1 MYYRNVYVSPLGRLV
16 LLSDHKALYGLWF
29 EDHPGVNNALGKF
42 GQANDGGE
50 DAPVLG
56 AARLWLDAYFA
67 GRQAGFYRPFSSVG
81 APFPSLPPFHLE
93 GTPFQK
99 SVWQQLSL
107 VPYGQTITYGEL
119 AARVA
124 AMCGVPRFSAQAV
137 GHALACNP
145 LLLVLPC
152 HRVVGAGG
160 RLIGYAGGVER
171 QRLLLQW
178 ERERVGR
185 SCANV

>member
-29 EDHPGVNNALGKF
+29 EDHPGANNALGKF

-56 AARLWLDAYFA
+56 AARHWLNEYFA
-67 GRQAGFYRPFSSVG
+67 GRQPRH
-81 APFPSLPPFHLE
+81 LPPYRLE
-93 GTPFQK
+93 GTSFQK

-178 ERERVGR
+178 ERERGG

>member
-16 LLSDHKALYGLWF
+16 LLSDHKALYGLWY
-29 EDHPGVNNALGKF
+29 EDHPGLIKAVGKY
-42 GQANDGGE
+42 GGAI
-50 DAPVLG
+50 DAGDDVLPF
-56 AARLWLDAYFA
+56 AVVRHWLNEYFA
-67 GRQAGFYRPFSSVG
+67 GRQPRH
-81 APFPSLPPFHLE
+81 LPPFRLE
-93 GTPFQK
+93 GTSFQK

-185 SCANV
+185 FCANV

>member
-29 EDHPGVNNALGKF
+29 ENHPGANNALGKF

-56 AARLWLDAYFA
+56 AARHWLNEYFA
-67 GRQAGFYRPFSSVG
+67 GRQPRH
-81 APFPSLPPFHLE
+81 LPPLRLE
-93 GTPFQK
+93 GTSFQK

>member
-29 EDHPGVNNALGKF
+29 EDHPGANNALGKF

-56 AARLWLDAYFA
+56 AARHWLNEYFA
-67 GRQAGFYRPFSSVG
+67 GRQPRH
-81 APFPSLPPFHLE
+81 LPPLRLE
-93 GTPFQK
+93 GTSFQK

>member
-29 EDHPGVNNALGKF
+29 EDHPGANNALGKF

-56 AARLWLDAYFA
+56 AARHWLNEYFA
-67 GRQAGFYRPFSSVG
+67 GRQPRH
-81 APFPSLPPFHLE
+81 LPPFRLE
-93 GTPFQK
+93 GTSFQK

>member
-16 LLSDHKALYGLWF
+16 LLSDHKVLYSLWF

-81 APFPSLPPFHLE
+81 APFPSLPPFRLE
-93 GTPFQK
+93 GTSFQK

-107 VPYGQTITYGEL
+107 VPYGQTITYPNFN
-119 AARVA
+119 AH
-124 AMCGVPRFSAQAV
+124 Q
-137 GHALACNP
+137 P
-145 LLLVLPC
+145 LLFYMSCSCVLKNFAW
-152 HRVVGAGG
+152 V
-160 RLIGYAGGVER
+160 
-171 QRLLLQW
+171 LQIFQ
-178 ERERVGR
+178 EEDRKHE
-185 SCANV
+185 CDNV

>member
-29 EDHPGVNNALGKF
+29 EDHPGANNALGKF

-56 AARLWLDAYFA
+56 AARHWLNEYFA
-67 GRQAGFYRPFSSVG
+67 GRQPRH
-81 APFPSLPPFHLE
+81 LPPFRLE
-93 GTPFQK
+93 GTFFQK

-124 AMCGVPRFSAQAV
+124 AMCCVPRFSAQAV

>member
-1 MYYRNVYVSPLGRLV
+1 MYYRNVYMSPLGRMDMLA
-16 LLSDHKALYGLWF
+16 DKEALCSLWY
-29 EDHPGVNNALGKF
+29 EDHPGLNKAVGKY
-42 GQANDGGE
+42 GGAI
-50 DAPVLG
+50 DAGDDVQPFAVV
-56 AARLWLDAYFA
+56 RHWLNEYFA
-67 GRQAGFYRPFSSVG
+67 GRQPRH
-81 APFPSLPPFHLE
+81 LPPLCIE
-93 GTPFQK
+93 GTSFQK
-99 SVWQQLSL
+99 SVWQQLSR